1 MSSFLRFKPAVLLSA
16 AVALLLLVL
25 PSQLHA
31 TTYTY
36 DLTLT
41 DASNPTFSG
50 TGVITLNVNGPLSI
64 YTPYYT
70 SNGLTGLSFT
80 VDGQTYS
87 LGDASVN
94 QSTTLVEFSQLNPT
108 AAIFDITFADSI
120 GSSPSRLAF
129 DSTGGYVVYYN
140 NLQSA
145 AYGTFSA
152 ATLVPAAATPE
163 PASLALL
170 ATGLLGGAGT
180 LARRLRS

>member
-50 TGVITLNVNGPLSI
+50 TGVI
-64 YTPYYT
+64 TPYYT